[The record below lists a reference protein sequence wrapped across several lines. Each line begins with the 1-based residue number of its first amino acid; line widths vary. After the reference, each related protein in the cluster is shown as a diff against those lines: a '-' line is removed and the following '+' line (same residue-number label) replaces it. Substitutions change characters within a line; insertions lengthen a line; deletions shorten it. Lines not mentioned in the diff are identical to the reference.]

1 MLSGH
6 EPTETELTVTYCE
19 AAKPRVTYVQFNPAE
34 EGRVGADWFWWFLDS
49 SGECFGVLVQA
60 KRLLWRSSRWH
71 IDFGYQSG
79 DRRQLY
85 KLLDAADLFDVP
97 AAYALYCGD
106 VEYRRGL
113 QCGPNHVELPC
124 APCTRSSVS
133 ALSGP
138 CAKYI
143 VEYEQSAEE
152 AFQRSVPLEDLIAPD
167 GDDPQVMDL
176 NIRSVP
182 DELRKFLLNPQTGA
196 RRVAKRFFAQAAS
209 MRREVFAGVT
219 DLLAPPTA
227 RRVFEITPIDQGH
240 FGLPYYDHILRG
252 LRLSLPE
259 EVQSLL
265 RDGTMP
271 RSGEFVGLG
280 GVAVVNI

>member
-1 MLSGH
+1 
-6 EPTETELTVTYCE
+6 
-19 AAKPRVTYVQFNPAE
+19 
-34 EGRVGADWFWWFLDS
+34 
-49 SGECFGVLVQA
+49 
-60 KRLLWRSSRWH
+60 
-71 IDFGYQSG
+71 
-79 DRRQLY
+79 
-85 KLLDAADLFDVP
+85 
-97 AAYALYCGD
+97 
-106 VEYRRGL
+106 
-113 QCGPNHVELPC
+113 
-124 APCTRSSVS
+124 VS

-143 VEYEQSAEE
+143 VEYEQTAEE
-152 AFQRSVPLEDLIAPD
+152 AFQRSVPLEDLIAPE

-176 NIRSVP
+176 NIRRVP
-182 DELRKFLLNPQTGA
+182 DELREFLLNPQTGA

-219 DLLAPPTA
+219 DLLVPPIA
-227 RRVFEITPIDQGH
+227 RRVFKITPIDQGH

-259 EVQSLL
+259 EVRSLL